1 MLPPAT
7 AVFGPPVAF
16 TIPMTTTTKAGQQ
29 DQDEEEWR
37 RLCELVAHEPDPRR
51 LSILLDQLIQKLDA
65 RTEALRKSREQLK
78 PPEDD
83 PS

>member
-1 MLPPAT
+1 
-7 AVFGPPVAF
+7 
-16 TIPMTTTTKAGQQ
+16 MTTTTKAGQQ